1 MSHLVESCSTNS
13 NFNDD
18 IGAWDVSSVTDME
31 SMFYRAFS
39 FNQALAAWDV
49 SSVTDMFYMFYDAQA
64 FNQAL
69 AAWDV
74 SSVTDM
80 MHMFDSATV
89 FNQALATWDVS
100 SVTDMGG
107 IFWYAS
113 AFNQPLAT
121 WDVSSVTSMGGMFY
135 YAYAFNQVLCWDMW
149 GVATGNM
156 FYGSGTTYGAAF
168 YNPACPF
175 VPITDS
181 SSLRTAIG
189 VWCQNSTYAADN
201 YGDISTWCVKNCS

>member
-1 MSHLVESCSTNS
+1 M
-13 NFNDD
+13 
-18 IGAWDVSSVTDME
+18 
-31 SMFYRAFS
+31 
-39 FNQALAAWDV
+39 AAWDV
-49 SSVTDMFYMFYDAQA
+49 SSVIDMGSMFSPADA

-69 AAWDV
+69 AA
-74 SSVTDM
+74 
-80 MHMFDSATV
+80 
-89 FNQALATWDVS
+89 
-100 SVTDMGG
+100 
-107 IFWYAS
+107 
-113 AFNQPLAT
+113 

-135 YAYAFNQVLCWDMW
+135 YAYAFNQVLCWNMW
-149 GVATGNM
+149 GVMSTIDM